1 MRTKPVQLSVM
12 AVAALAVF
20 AVAAVMLLSGGNPA
34 QATTAATIAPDSGA
48 YGPLQQKDGETPR
61 PTPRTHA
68 TPEPCPGQPRNLKTL
83 DHVVDSG
90 QIALF
95 DVYWNPVERELTNTS
110 CPPTVV
116 HVPESENEDGETIR
130 ARDDRSASS
139 INIAETVIHIPNS
152 ARIDLS
158 TSTTYTETKYPELWA
173 ADKLENRDTDGDGTL
188 DGVGDGIVWALPACP
203 DSPATTPL
211 CLSFSTALLDDDG
224 ADWVDLTVDNEGN
237 VSGGIEYHIDHVHQI
252 DVDRQDP
259 RYTLAYDPG
268 VTGANA
274 ALWDSSDARIAVM
287 PVAVGE
293 YERPIWFFTDRGT
306 YELQVH
312 IRGMPQH
319 DPAELGGL
327 PPLGTEDSVTSDMR
341 EYTIHVGA
349 EADLSVSVTVEEAAT
364 GTAPLEPGD
373 NVTITVTAASN
384 AGSEKAPDTKVDV
397 SLPSGLVPPVDGQP
411 YPSQATK
418 GTYADGVWTIGS
430 MCNPTVPAKP
440 TSTPPEPECPQGA
453 TLTITAKVA
462 AETYG
467 QELAV
472 KATISATETLVI
484 TESEDGQK
492 VAKTYNVPVLDT
504 APDNDMAT
512 GTVTVATLT
521 NMDPMFMIKRS
532 VNENAN
538 AGTTVGDPVEASDP
552 NIRDRLLLTYS
563 LMDYRS
569 GNSADKFTVSRNAE
583 GDAQIATAAVLN
595 YEDDKHHY
603 VKLCVSDGKS
613 EQGTDPSIDH
623 CILVYIQ
630 VVDNTS
636 EVLKVT
642 LSADAT
648 SKAVNEHVN
657 LTGTISNSPVETAAL
672 QCQWA
677 EENVPTTGDDQ
688 SGRAYPPFEKQVTYG
703 QAAQREYTLG
713 CQYHDDG
720 QVVFREASVTVNWT
734 S

>member
-1 MRTKPVQLSVM
+1 MRTKPLQLSVM

-20 AVAAVMLLSGGNPA
+20 AVAAVLLLSGGNPA
-34 QATTAATIAPDSGA
+34 QATTAETLTLAPDNGD
-48 YGPLQQKDGETPR
+48 GIHMRPMQQDKKPT

-90 QIALF
+90 HIALF
-95 DVYWNPVERELTNTS
+95 DVWWNPGEGELTNSS
-110 CPPTVV
+110 CPPTVT
-116 HVPESENEDGETIR
+116 HVPAKYDDLGDLIAS
-130 ARDDRSASS
+130 ARDDRSPSS

-152 ARIDLS
+152 AKIDLS
-158 TSTTYTETKYPELWA
+158 TSTTYTDTKYPELWD
-173 ADKLENRDTDGDGTL
+173 ADDLESRSTDSDGNSIGDRM
-188 DGVGDGIVWALPACP
+188 VWALPACP
-203 DSPATTPL
+203 PDGSSETVGL
-211 CLSFSTALLDDDG
+211 CLSFSTALLNDDG
-224 ADWVDLTVDNEGN
+224 KDWVGN
-237 VSGGIEYHIDHVHQI
+237 IEYHIDHVHQI
-252 DVDRQDP
+252 DIDKQDS
-259 RYTLAYDPG
+259 RYTLAYDVPDASA
-268 VTGANA
+268 TGANA
-274 ALWDSSDARIAVM
+274 ALWNSANARVAVM

-293 YERPIWFFTDRGT
+293 YERPMWFFTDRGT

-312 IRGMPQH
+312 IRGNPQR
-319 DPAELGGL
+319 DRGQLGGL
-327 PPLGTEDSVTSDMR
+327 LPLGTEESVTSDVR

-349 EADLSVSVTVEEAAT
+349 EADLSVGVTAEEAAT

-373 NVTITVTAASN
+373 NVTITVTASSN

-430 MCNPTVPAKP
+430 MCNPTVPAD
-440 TSTPPEPECPQGA
+440 TESVPPKPECPQGA

-484 TESEDGQK
+484 TESNNDNQK
-492 VAKTYNVPVLDT
+492 VAKNYDVPVLDT
-504 APDNDMAT
+504 DPDNDMAT
-512 GTVTVATLT
+512 DTVTVATFT

-532 VNENAN
+532 VNENAI
-538 AGTTVGDPVEASDP
+538 AGTTVGDPVEANDP
-552 NIRDRLLLTYS
+552 NLRDQLLLTYS

-569 GNSADKFTVSRNAE
+569 GNSADKFTVTRNAE
-583 GDAQIATAAVLN
+583 GDAQIATAEVLN

-613 EQGTDPSIDH
+613 QQGTDPSIDH

-648 SKAVNEHVN
+648 TKAVNEHVN

-688 SGRAYPPFEKQVTYG
+688 SERAYPPFEKQVTYG

-720 QVVFREASVTVNWT
+720 QIVFRESSVTVNWT

>member
-1 MRTKPVQLSVM
+1 MQLSVM

-34 QATTAATIAPDSGA
+34 QATTAENLNLAPDNG
-48 YGPLQQKDGETPR
+48 DGIHMRPMQDDKKAT

-68 TPEPCPGQPRNLKTL
+68 TPEPCPGEPRNLKTL

-90 QIALF
+90 HIALF

-110 CPPTVV
+110 CPPTVT
-116 HVPESENEDGETIR
+116 HVPAQGRTPASDT
-130 ARDDRSASS
+130 RSPSS

-152 ARIDLS
+152 AKIDLS
-158 TSTTYTETKYPELWA
+158 ETDTPYTQAKYPELWA
-173 ADKLENRDTDGDGTL
+173 ADDLENRDTNGDGTF
-188 DGVGDGIVWALPACP
+188 DGVGDRLVWALPACP
-203 DSPATTPL
+203 PAGSSETVGL
-211 CLSFSTALLDDDG
+211 CLSFSTALLNDSG
-224 ADWVDLTVDNEGN
+224 ADWVDLTVDDEGN

-252 DVDRQDP
+252 DIDKQDP
-259 RYTLAYDPG
+259 RYTLAYDAYDADA
-268 VTGANA
+268 TDANA
-274 ALWDSSDARIAVM
+274 ALWNSANARVAVM

-293 YERPIWFFTDRGT
+293 YERPMWFFTDRGT

-312 IRGMPQH
+312 IRGNPQR
-319 DPAELGGL
+319 DPEQLGGL
-327 PPLGTEDSVTSDMR
+327 LPLGTEESVTSDVR
-341 EYTIHVGA
+341 EYTLHVGT
-349 EADLSVSVTVEEAAT
+349 EADLSVGVTVEEAAT

-373 NVTITVTAASN
+373 NVTVTVTASN
-384 AGSEKAPDTKVDV
+384 AGPEKAPDTKVAV

-440 TSTPPEPECPQGA
+440 SSDPPEPECPQEA
-453 TLTITAKVA
+453 TLTITATVA
-462 AETYG
+462 GETYG

-484 TESEDGQK
+484 TESEDNQK
-492 VAKTYNVPVLDT
+492 VAKNYTVPVLDT
-504 APDNDMAT
+504 DPDDDMAT
-512 GTVTVATLT
+512 GTVTVATFT
-521 NMDPMFMIKRS
+521 NMDPMFMIRRS
-532 VNENAN
+532 VNENAI
-538 AGTTVGDPVEASDP
+538 AGTTVGDPIEATDP
-552 NIRDRLLLTYS
+552 NFRDQLLLTYS

-613 EQGTDPSIDH
+613 HQGADPSIDH

-630 VVDNTS
+630 VVNDPN
-636 EVLKVT
+636 ET
-642 LSADAT
+642 LSVKLTAGAT
-648 SKAVNEHVN
+648 SQTVNQNVD
-657 LTGTISNSPVETAAL
+657 LTGTISNSPVETNAII
-672 QCQWA
+672 CQWS

-688 SGRAYPPFEKQVTYG
+688 SERAFPPFEKQVTYG
-703 QAAQREYTLG
+703 RAAQREYTLG
-713 CQYHDDG
+713 CQYRDDG
-720 QVVFREASVTVNWT
+720 QTVFREASVTVNWT
-734 S
+734 SAK

>member
-1 MRTKPVQLSVM
+1 MRTKPLQLSVM

-20 AVAAVMLLSGGNPA
+20 AVAAVLLLSGGNPA
-34 QATTAATIAPDSGA
+34 QATTAETLTLAPDNGD
-48 YGPLQQKDGETPR
+48 GIHMRPMQQDKKPT

-68 TPEPCPGQPRNLKTL
+68 TPEPCPGEPRNLKTL

-90 QIALF
+90 HIALF
-95 DVYWNPVERELTNTS
+95 DVYWNPVEGELTNTS
-110 CPPTVV
+110 CPPTVE
-116 HVPESENEDGETIR
+116 HIPAKPRRGNKPATE
-130 ARDDRSASS
+130 ARDDRSPSS

-152 ARIDLS
+152 ARINLTDS
-158 TSTTYTETKYPELWA
+158 DNPYTKAKYPQLWA
-173 ADKLENRDTDGDGTL
+173 ADKLENRDTDGDGTP

-211 CLSFSTALLDDDG
+211 CLSFSTALLNDDD
-224 ADWVDLTVDNEGN
+224 ADWVGN
-237 VSGGIEYHIDHVHQI
+237 IEYHIDHVHQI
-252 DVDRQDP
+252 DIDRQDP
-259 RYTLAYDPG
+259 RYTLAYDPD
-268 VTGANA
+268 VTGPET
-274 ALWDSSDARIAVM
+274 ALWDSADARIAVM

-312 IRGMPQH
+312 IRGNPQQ
-319 DPAELGGL
+319 DTAELGGL
-327 PPLGTEDSVTSDMR
+327 LPLGTEDSVTSDVR

-349 EADLSVSVTVEEAAT
+349 EADLSVGVTAEEAAT

-373 NVTITVTAASN
+373 NVTITVTASSN

-440 TSTPPEPECPQGA
+440 SSTPPEPECPQGA

-484 TESEDGQK
+484 TESNNDNQK
-492 VAKTYNVPVLDT
+492 VAKNYDVPVLDT
-504 APDNDMAT
+504 DPDNDMAT
-512 GTVTVATLT
+512 GTVTVATFT
-521 NMDPMFMIKRS
+521 NMDPMFMIRRS
-532 VNENAN
+532 VNENAI
-538 AGTTVGDPVEASDP
+538 AGTTVGDPIEAHDP
-552 NIRDRLLLTYS
+552 NLRDQLLLTYS

-583 GDAQIATAAVLN
+583 GDAQIATAEVLN

-613 EQGTDPSIDH
+613 QQGTDPSIDH

-648 SKAVNEHVN
+648 SRK
-657 LTGTISNSPVETAAL
+657 
-672 QCQWA
+672 
-677 EENVPTTGDDQ
+677 
-688 SGRAYPPFEKQVTYG
+688 R
-703 QAAQREYTLG
+703 
-713 CQYHDDG
+713 
-720 QVVFREASVTVNWT
+720 
-734 S
+734 